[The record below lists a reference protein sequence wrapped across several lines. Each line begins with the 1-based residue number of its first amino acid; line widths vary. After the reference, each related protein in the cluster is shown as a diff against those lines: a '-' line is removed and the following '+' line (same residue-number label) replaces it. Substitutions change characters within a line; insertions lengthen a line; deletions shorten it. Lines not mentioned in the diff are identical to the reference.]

1 MKSMEL
7 HIVTPEQTFIIPNV
21 YSITLECPDG
31 LRGILPGHAPFLV
44 ELLTGVLK
52 YTTNDNQKKYIAI
65 SGGAAEITPHQVT
78 IITDSAESADS
89 IDIDRAKEAAS
100 RAQQRIKEKI
110 PGTDFVRAEAALKR
124 SLARLRA
131 AELAGKTGRY
141 S

>member
-1 MKSMEL
+1 MKKMEL
-7 HIVTPEQTFIIPNV
+7 HIVTPERTSIFPEV

-52 YTTNDNQKKYIAI
+52 YTTQDDQKKYVAI
-65 SGGAAEITPHQVT
+65 SGGAAEITPYQVT
-78 IITDSAESADS
+78 IITDSAESADT
-89 IDIDRAKEAAS
+89 IDIARAQEAAT
-100 RAQQRIKEKI
+100 RAQQRIKDKT
-110 PGTDFVRAEAALKR
+110 PGTDFIRAEAALKR